1 MEDMQDVRVR
11 GFGVDEGCREE
22 GMECEGADGEG
33 GGAWV
38 TFGLACVLCA
48 SERGYVYSCQLSRDL
63 PDSEP

>member
-33 GGAWV
+33 GG
-38 TFGLACVLCA
+38 GL
-48 SERGYVYSCQLSRDL
+48 G
-63 PDSEP
+63 